1 MQGPALYENISL
13 SLLHSELAQNANK
26 HEDLHLIF
34 TTFPW
39 IICCPLAIFLDNL
52 NSIYQFWSYSFTFA
66 DCYDVAC

>member
-34 TTFPW
+34 TTFP
-39 IICCPLAIFLDNL
+39 
-52 NSIYQFWSYSFTFA
+52 
-66 DCYDVAC
+66 